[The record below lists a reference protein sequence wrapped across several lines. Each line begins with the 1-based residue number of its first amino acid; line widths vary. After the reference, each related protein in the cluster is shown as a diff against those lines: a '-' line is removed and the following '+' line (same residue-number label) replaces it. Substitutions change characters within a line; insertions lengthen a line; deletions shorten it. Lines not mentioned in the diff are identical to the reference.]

1 MARKLPASHPIRHID
16 WSLITIV
23 AMLAGYG
30 ALLIYSASASSAG
43 YAYLRL
49 QLLWIVIGFLGMA
62 LMASFDYL
70 KLRTYSGLIYGGAV
84 GLLLVVFVIGK
95 VVLGAQRWIPLG
107 PRSIQPSELSKIA
120 LIIILAT
127 LLSKKK
133 EGAVDNRDVWIAV
146 GYTIVLLALVFI
158 QPDLG
163 TALVFAAIAAGMLY
177 AAGVNLWILAG
188 LGGTAGLAALLA
200 VKLNVLHQY
209 QVNRLLVFLNPQ
221 ADPTGAGYNI
231 TQSKIA
237 IGSGQLLGRGLLL
250 GSQTRLNYIPHGST
264 DFVFAVLGEQLGFV
278 GAAIL
283 VILYGLLMW
292 RIVKIALES
301 RDLFGTLL
309 AIGVLSALLF
319 QAFINV
325 GMNIG
330 IMPVTGIPLPLISYG
345 GSSFLTTM
353 MLLGLVLSV
362 AMRRYGG
369 VAERPKVLT

>member
-16 WSLITIV
+16 WPLVAIV
-23 AMLAGYG
+23 MLLAAYG
-30 ALLIYSASASSAG
+30 ALLIYSATANSVG
-43 YAYLRL
+43 YYYLRL
-49 QLLWIVIGFLGMA
+49 QIVWIVIGFIGMA

-70 KLRTYSGLIYGGAV
+70 KLRTYSGMIYGVAV
-84 GLLLVVFVIGK
+84 GLLLVVFIIGRI
-95 VVLGAQRWIPLG
+95 VLGAQRWIPLG
-107 PRSIQPSELSKIA
+107 PLSIQPSELSKIA

-146 GYTIVLLALVFI
+146 GYTIALIFLVFI

-188 LGGTAGLAALLA
+188 LGATAGVCSILA
-200 VKLNVLHQY
+200 VKLNILHQY
-209 QVNRLLVFLNPQ
+209 QVNRLLIFLNPQ
-221 ADPTGAGYNI
+221 SDPTGAGYNI
-231 TQSKIA
+231 AQSKIA
-237 IGSGQLLGRGLLL
+237 IGSGQFLGRGLLL
-250 GSQTRLNYIPHGST
+250 GSQTRLNFIPHGST
-264 DFVFAVLGEQLGFV
+264 DFIFAVLGEQLGFI
-278 GAAIL
+278 GAVLL
-283 VILYGLLMW
+283 VILYGLLLW
-292 RIVKIALES
+292 RITKIALGS
-301 RDLFGTLL
+301 RELFGTLL
-309 AIGVLSALLF
+309 AVGVLSALLF

-353 MLLGLVLSV
+353 IEIGLVLSV

-369 VAERPKVLT
+369 VAERSQMF